1 MIKKRLYTPGPTP
14 VPEQIMLTMAE
25 PMIHHRHPEFQEIL
39 TSVNDNLKYLFQTNQ
54 GVMTLTSSGT
64 GAMEA
69 SVANVLS
76 KGDTAIYVNGGKFGE
91 LWGEILNAYGL
102 HAVEIKMEWG
112 TPVTADQV
120 VEVLK
125 NNPDTKA
132 VYLTHSETSTG
143 TATDI
148 ETIAQAVHKYNND
161 IAVIVDGITSVC
173 AMKSKMDEWD
183 LDIVV
188 TGSQKGL
195 MIPPGLAH
203 IAVSERAWKLIES
216 SDLPNYYFDL
226 KAAKK
231 ALDKNDTPWTP
242 AVTLF
247 IGLEK
252 ALTMLREEGIENVW
266 ARHQKLADAIR
277 EGCKAL
283 GLKLLS
289 NSPSNALTAVYVPEN
304 VEFKRF
310 NSVIKQKY
318 GITVAGGQGH
328 LKGKIFRISHLGY
341 YDELDMMTMMAA
353 LERTLVEVGADITVG
368 AGLAAAQKVLIK

>member
-39 TSVNDNLKYLFQTNQ
+39 TSINENLKYLFQTEN

-76 KGDTAIYVNGGKFGE
+76 RGDTAVYVNGGKFGE
-91 LWGEILNAYGL
+91 RWGEILNAYGCT
-102 HAVEIKMEWG
+102 AVEIAMEWG
-112 TPVTADQV
+112 TPVSPEQV
-120 VEVLK
+120 VGTVK
-125 NNPDTKA
+125 NNSDTKA

-148 ETIAQAVHKYNND
+148 RAIAEAVHKHNND
-161 IAVIVDGITSVC
+161 IAVIVDGITSVG
-173 AMKSKMDEWD
+173 AMESKMDEWD

-203 IAVSERAWKLIES
+203 IAVSERAWKLVEK
-216 SDLPNYYFDL
+216 SDLPCYYFDL

-231 ALDKNDTPWTP
+231 ALGKNDTPWTP
-242 AVTLF
+242 AVTLI

-252 ALTMLREEGIENVW
+252 ALKMLREEGIENVW
-266 ARHQKLADAIR
+266 ARHQRCADAIR

-289 NSPSNALTAVYVPEN
+289 SSPSNALTAVYVPDG
-304 VEFKRF
+304 VEFKKF

-353 LERTLVEVGADITVG
+353 LERTLVEVGADIKAG
-368 AGLAAAQKVLIK
+368 AGLTAAQKAFTR

>member
-14 VPEQIMLTMAE
+14 VPEEIMLTMAE

-39 TSVNDNLKYLFQTNQ
+39 KSVNENLKYLFQTDQ

-76 KGDTAIYVNGGKFGE
+76 KGDTAVYVNGGKFGE
-91 LWGEILNAYGL
+91 RWGEILNAYGL
-102 HAVEIKMEWG
+102 NAVEITMEWG
-112 TPVTADQV
+112 TPVTAEQV
-120 VEVLK
+120 IDTIK
-125 NNPDTKA
+125 NNPETKA

-148 ETIAQAVHKYNND
+148 KTIAEAVHKHNND
-161 IAVIVDGITSVC
+161 IAVIVDGITSVG

-203 IAVSERAWKLIES
+203 IAVSERAWKLIEK
-216 SDLPNYYFDL
+216 SDLPSYYFDL

-231 ALDKNDTPWTP
+231 ALDKTDTPWTP

-277 EGCKAL
+277 EGCQAL

-289 NSPSNALTAVYVPEN
+289 SSPSNALTAVYVPDN
-304 VEFKRF
+304 VEFKKF
-310 NSVIKQKY
+310 NSVLKQKY

-328 LKGKIFRISHLGY
+328 LKGKLFRISHLGY

-368 AGLAAAQKVLIK
+368 AGLTAAQKIFTK

>member
-54 GVMTLTSSGT
+54 GVITLTSSGT

-91 LWGEILNAYGL
+91 RWGEILNAYGL

-161 IAVIVDGITSVC
+161 IAVIVDGITSVG

>member
-39 TSVNDNLKYLFQTNQ
+39 TSVNENLKYLFQTDN

-76 KGDTAIYVNGGKFGE
+76 KGDTAVYVNGGKFGE
-91 LWGEILNAYGL
+91 RWGEILQAYGL
-102 HAVEIKMEWG
+102 HAVEIATEWG
-112 TPVTADQV
+112 TPVSPGQIVDV
-120 VEVLK
+120 IK

-148 ETIAQAVHKYNND
+148 KSIAEAVHKHNGD
-161 IAVIVDGITSVC
+161 IAVIIDGITSVG
-173 AMKSKMDEWD
+173 AMESRMDAWD

-195 MIPPGLAH
+195 MIPPGISH
-203 IAVSERAWKLIES
+203 IALSDRAWKLVGK

-252 ALTMLREEGIENVW
+252 ALKMLREEGIENVW

-277 EGCKAL
+277 SGCKAL

-289 NSPSNALTAVYVPEN
+289 SSPSNALTAVYVPEG
-304 VEFKRF
+304 VEFKKF
-310 NSVIKQKY
+310 NSIIKQKY

-353 LERTLVEVGADITVG
+353 LERTLAEVGADIQMG
-368 AGLAAAQKVLIK
+368 AGLTAAQEIFVK

>member
-91 LWGEILNAYGL
+91 RWGEILNAYGL

-161 IAVIVDGITSVC
+161 IAVIVDGITSVG

>member
-39 TSVNDNLKYLFQTNQ
+39 TSVNENLKYLFQTDN

-69 SVANVLS
+69 SVANILS
-76 KGDTAIYVNGGKFGE
+76 KGDTAVYVNGGKFGE
-91 LWGEILNAYGL
+91 RWGEILQAYGL
-102 HAVEIKMEWG
+102 NAVEIVTEWG
-112 TPVTADQV
+112 IPVPPDRV
-120 VEVLK
+120 VDEIK
-125 NNPDTKA
+125 KNPDTKA
-132 VYLTHSETSTG
+132 VFLTHSETSTG

-148 ETIAQAVHKYNND
+148 KSIADAVHKYNND
-161 IAVIVDGITSVC
+161 IVVVVDGITSVG
-173 AMKSKMDEWD
+173 AMESRMDEWD

-195 MIPPGLAH
+195 MIPPGISH
-203 IAVSERAWKLIES
+203 IALSERAWKRAEK

-252 ALTMLREEGIENVW
+252 ALKMLREEGIENVW

-277 EGCKAL
+277 SGCKAL

-289 NSPSNALTAVYVPEN
+289 SSPSNALTAVYVPEG
-304 VEFKRF
+304 VEFKKF
-310 NSVIKQKY
+310 NSIIKQKY

-353 LERTLVEVGADITVG
+353 LERTLAEVGADIQMG
-368 AGLAAAQKVLIK
+368 AGLTAAQEIFVK